1 MIRTNQR
8 LGFKDIDE
16 KLSTATLS
24 SNNGIV
30 SIELDSIFRAI
41 EIDYEGKIEGES
53 LLGSNYYIAM
63 GSSKI
68 VIICF
73 EHFPPNN
80 MSFNLFKYYGD
91 FKPTSCKVVKNK
103 YNFIY
108 ADLLLP
114 QRSYNNSAKWES
126 FFTSW
131 EKLGSSTEHFDKQN
145 PSLGVF
151 KKNSKGT
158 MINDINADFFELDV
172 KGEVKSISS
181 ADKLTFYQND
191 LNNIVAT
198 KNLKRNKNG
207 K

>member
-8 LGFKDIDE
+8 LGFKDVDE
-16 KLSTATLS
+16 KLTTANLS
-24 SNNGIV
+24 YNNGIV

-41 EIDYEGKIEGES
+41 EISYEGKIEGES
-53 LLGSNYYIAM
+53 LLGSNYYIAI
-63 GSSKI
+63 GSRKI
-68 VIICF
+68 AIICF
-73 EHFPPNN
+73 QHFPPNN
-80 MSFNLFKYYGD
+80 KAFNLFKYYGD

-103 YNFIY
+103 YNIIY

-114 QRSYNNSAKWES
+114 QRNYNNSAKWEEL
-126 FFTSW
+126 FTDW
-131 EKLGSSTEHFDKQN
+131 EKLGSSTEYFDKQN

-151 KKNSKGT
+151 SKNSKGT
-158 MINDINADFFELDV
+158 MINDINPNLFGLNV

-181 ADKLTFYQND
+181 SDKLIFYQND